1 MTQRKKYTG
10 DTKPEDMGAAE
21 TGAAEMEADIEHTRS
36 EISEDLRTL
45 GGQLS
50 PERLKND
57 AKETLQ
63 EAKTAAKETLHEA
76 KNVATDT
83 FREVKESAMET
94 VQEKVDDL
102 RSSVRQ
108 VERQTRDFVSD
119 NAVPLAL
126 MGIGAAWF
134 IANRRQRSSAYRHQD
149 GYRSDVGRYRPDDG
163 RWSGPG
169 RARQLTDRVGER
181 ARSVAEGAEGTYDDL
196 KGRVRDFAAR
206 EADQARSLA
215 HDTGQRVSESAERA
229 RDFVG
234 RELQDARQ
242 FSRRM
247 GKENPLAVG
256 MAAIAAG
263 VGIGLL
269 LPETRP
275 ERELLGSKRDELLGE
290 AKQALSDV
298 GQTAKDTAR
307 DVKNTLSNSVQR

>member
-1 MTQRKKYTG
+1 MTQRKKITG
-10 DTKPEDMGAAE
+10 DPSKPEDME
-21 TGAAEMEADIEHTRS
+21 TAEMEAGIEQTRG

-50 PERLKND
+50 PERLKSD

-63 EAKTAAKETLHEA
+63 EAKTAAKETLQEA

-83 FREVKESAMET
+83 FREVKDSAMET

-102 RSSVRQ
+102 RSSVRH
-108 VERQTRDFVSD
+108 VERQTRDFLSE

-134 IANRRQRSSAYRHQD
+134 MANRRQRRGAYHYD
-149 GYRSDVGRYRPDDG
+149 SDRYRPEG
-163 RWSGPG
+163 ERWNSSGPG
-169 RARQLTDRVGER
+169 GQARQLRDRFGER
-181 ARSVAEGAEGTYDDL
+181 VRSVSESAGSKYDEV
-196 KGRVRDFAAR
+196 KGRVRDFAERETDEAR
-206 EADQARSLA
+206 HLARDA
-215 HDTGQRVSESAERA
+215 GQRVSESAERA

-234 RELQDARQ
+234 RELQGAGE
-242 FSRRM
+242 FSRRVSH
-247 GKENPLAVG
+247 ENPLAVG

-269 LPETRP
+269 LPETAP

-307 DVKNTLSNSVQR
+307 DMKNTLSNSIQR